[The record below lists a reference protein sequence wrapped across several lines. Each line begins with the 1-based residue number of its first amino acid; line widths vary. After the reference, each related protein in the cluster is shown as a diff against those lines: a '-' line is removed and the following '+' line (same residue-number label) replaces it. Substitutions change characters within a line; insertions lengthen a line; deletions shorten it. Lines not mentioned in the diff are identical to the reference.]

1 MIKNLSII
9 LLAFAFLACAAKT
22 QSRSF
27 GQIVDDSFTAIQLK
41 SKFIRDDSIPA
52 KNISI
57 KVQQGVVTLTGELD
71 NETAINRAIEVAEM
85 QKGVKEV
92 KAYLVLKEFGHLKK
106 TEPKPGFLK
115 TLFSKN
121 RSGGTRSQKTSLGET
136 DLLEEESVRDN
147 DLE

>member
-1 MIKNLSII
+1 MVKNLSIL
-9 LLAFAFLACAAKT
+9 LLAFAFLACAAQN
-22 QSRSF
+22 QSRNF
-27 GQIVDDSFTAIQLK
+27 GQIVDDSLTTIQLK

-57 KVQQGVVTLTGELD
+57 KVQRGVVTLTGELD

-106 TEPKPGFLK
+106 TSSKPGFLK

-121 RSGGTRSQKTSLGET
+121 RSGGTPSQKTSLGET